1 MSEWTSIAL
10 EDLADDIT
18 VGFVGSMTQEYVE
31 SGIPFLRSKNV
42 EPYRINLDDL
52 CYVSSEF
59 HQKIK
64 KSALSPGDVVI
75 VRTGKPGAAAIIP
88 ESFPVANCSDL
99 VIVRPSP
106 KLDRNFLIYYLNS
119 IAVRHIN
126 SRLVGAV
133 QQHFNIGAARE
144 LKIHCPPIEEQQE
157 IASVL
162 TSLDRKIENLRKQNE
177 TLEAIAQ
184 TLFKHWFVDFEF
196 PNEDCKPYKSS
207 GGEMVRS
214 ESGEIPAGWR
224 VGKFRDI
231 TAVINGRAYK
241 QTEFRKEGTPIIRIQ
256 NLTGKGQTVY
266 SDLKLDKNKY
276 ISKGD
281 LIYAW
286 SATFGPYIWRGAK
299 SIYHYH
305 IWKLNC
311 FNPALKYYLYIHLK
325 KVSDRVQGQ
334 GTGSIFT
341 HITKELMETQ
351 ELFIPDDKL
360 MERWHDVAKSIFD
373 KIMLNHEQIETLT
386 KTRDVL
392 LPKMMSGK
400 LRITTS

>member
-286 SATFGPYIWRGAK
+286 SATFDPYIWRGAK